1 MDFHMLFGLL
11 GGLALFIYGMQQM
24 GEGLQKSAGD
34 KMRAILAMLTGT
46 TLRAV
51 IIGALVTMIVQSSSA
66 TTVMVVG
73 FVSAGLMTLPQAV
86 GVIMG
91 ANIGTTLT
99 AWIVA
104 AKVDDYAWIFVAVG
118 FILMFFIKKT
128 KVRYIGQIIFSFGV
142 LFVGLNSMGDAM
154 RPLAQSQGFADMM
167 LRIKDMPVV
176 GMIVG
181 TLATIAVQSS
191 SAAVGVLQTL

>member
-99 AWIVA
+99 AWI
-104 AKVDDYAWIFVAVG
+104 
-118 FILMFFIKKT
+118 
-128 KVRYIGQIIFSFGV
+128 
-142 LFVGLNSMGDAM
+142 
-154 RPLAQSQGFADMM
+154 
-167 LRIKDMPVV
+167 
-176 GMIVG
+176 
-181 TLATIAVQSS
+181 
-191 SAAVGVLQTL
+191 